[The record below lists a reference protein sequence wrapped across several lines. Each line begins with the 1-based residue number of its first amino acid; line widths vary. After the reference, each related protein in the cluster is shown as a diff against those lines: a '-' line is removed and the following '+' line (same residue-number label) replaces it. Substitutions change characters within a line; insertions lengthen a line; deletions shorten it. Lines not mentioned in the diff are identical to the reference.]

1 MKKKE
6 LETLEK
12 INEERK
18 LDKETKQKIH
28 KKVLGNFLIAVVIL
42 LLWEGLKLIAINF
55 DKKIA
60 TLIFK
65 EISAGIFLMTL
76 FLFEV
81 AYKKDDDNLAI
92 TSIEMFL
99 LSIATLLAPYILISK
114 PKIYTSIIDVHFAIY
129 FTAKNF
135 YIFKNQKREYLKEKS
150 DITEIVKKESQ
161 DELAQ
166 EQLEKI
172 RREQIKNDQ
181 EKQKVP
187 QKRGRG
193 RPRKVTTEVDETPKK
208 TTRKTTTST
217 KTKKTTAKK
226 TATKKTTK
234 TVKTLEPQTEEQPK
248 RKRGRPRKTEI

>member
-1 MKKKE
+1 MKKE

-12 INEERK
+12 INKERK
-18 LDKETKQKIH
+18 LDKEIKLKIQ
-28 KKVLGNFLIAVVIL
+28 KKVLKNFLIAVAVL

-55 DKKIA
+55 EKQNVV
-60 TLIFK
+60 LIFK
-65 EISAGIFLMTL
+65 EISVGIFLITL
-76 FLFEV
+76 FLFEM

-114 PKIYTSIIDVHFAIY
+114 PKIYTSIIDVYFAIY

-161 DELAQ
+161 DEMAQ

-172 RREQIKNDQ
+172 RKEQLENKQ
-181 EKQKVP
+181 EVP
-187 QKRGRG
+187 KKRGRG
-193 RPRKVTTEVDETPKK
+193 RPRKVTTEVEETTKK
-208 TTRKTTTST
+208 TTRKTATST
-217 KTKKTTAKK
+217 ATKKTTEKK
-226 TATKKTTK
+226 TETKKTTK
-234 TVKTLEPQTEEQPK
+234 TVKTSETKVEEQPK
-248 RKRGRPRKTEI
+248 RKRGRPRKVEV